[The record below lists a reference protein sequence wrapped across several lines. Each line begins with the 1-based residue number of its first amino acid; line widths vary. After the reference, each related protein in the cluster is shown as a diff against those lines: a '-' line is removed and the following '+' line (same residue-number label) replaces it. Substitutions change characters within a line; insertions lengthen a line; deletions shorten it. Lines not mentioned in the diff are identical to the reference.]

1 MNKTRTLVFIFALV
15 AAGGAAVLAKQIMSR
30 PAEVRE
36 VIKKDYDTV
45 RVLVAAKELRLGDKV
60 KEGGLR
66 WQQWPADNISKGYI
80 VRKDQPDALK
90 DMVGAIARVPFLRN
104 EPISEEKLIRGNG
117 GVLAALLPKGMVAVS
132 TAIKEES
139 SAGRFI
145 LPNDRVDVIL
155 TRRLREENSSEQYVA
170 DTLFRNI
177 RILAIGQT
185 IESTDNKRTA
195 SGNTA
200 TLELTP
206 AQAETLALANTM
218 GS

>member
-1 MNKTRTLVFIFALV
+1 
-15 AAGGAAVLAKQIMSR
+15 
-30 PAEVRE
+30 
-36 VIKKDYDTV
+36 
-45 RVLVAAKELRLGDKV
+45 
-60 KEGGLR
+60 
-66 WQQWPADNISKGYI
+66 

-218 GS
+218 GSISLTLRSMSDAVPGAGTEGGAAASLRGEQSTGIRVFKYGQVSRAYVK

>member
-104 EPISEEKLIRGNG
+104 EP
-117 GVLAALLPKGMVAVS
+117 
-132 TAIKEES
+132 
-139 SAGRFI
+139 
-145 LPNDRVDVIL
+145 
-155 TRRLREENSSEQYVA
+155 
-170 DTLFRNI
+170 
-177 RILAIGQT
+177 
-185 IESTDNKRTA
+185 
-195 SGNTA
+195 
-200 TLELTP
+200 
-206 AQAETLALANTM
+206 
-218 GS
+218 